1 MKKKILISLAVSVG
15 VGVWLVYELSN
26 VSPKLLIITN
36 NPVGT
41 GHALSV
47 NENWNRGYVSCQELT
62 PIHFLTPF
70 SPFSRIN
77 WQPDNVMVL

>member
-1 MKKKILISLAVSVG
+1 MGI
-15 VGVWLVYELSN
+15 
-26 VSPKLLIITN
+26 IITN

-62 PIHFLTPF
+62 PIAF
-70 SPFSRIN
+70 SLDIQN
-77 WQPDNVMVL
+77 NLDGVQ

>member
-1 MKKKILISLAVSVG
+1 MGI
-15 VGVWLVYELSN
+15 
-26 VSPKLLIITN
+26 IITN

-62 PIHFLTPF
+62 PIANRHIVKSVKLYVSCQELTPIDIASIDVPVCEF
-70 SPFSRIN
+70 
-77 WQPDNVMVL
+77 VETM